1 MNTYNISDYGVKTD
15 TTEFQTEQIQKVLDM
30 CKNGGGKVIFPEG
43 TYYISSLRLWSD
55 TSIYL
60 ENGVKIYGSKN
71 CNDYTVYDLGEEFK
85 YFTDSEAFAHIR
97 GYRRPATYRRAMFSA
112 FSEKNITI
120 IGEKESLIDGACCYD
135 AEGEENFRGP
145 HGIFMSSCKN
155 ITLTGYTIQNTGNF
169 MHQLD
174 NCENVI
180 MDEVT
185 ALAGHDGVHL
195 HCCKN
200 MQIKNCTFITGDDCV
215 AGANVSNVTVSD
227 CKLNTSCNTFRIGGK
242 NVLIEN
248 CTAEGPGY
256 YPHLLSVVKGP
267 EFDFARTDGR
277 HNTVSFLRF
286 FASKYFKS
294 EEPADITVKNCTV
307 KNIDRLLI
315 YNVEELI
322 QQGQIL
328 KEVIFEN
335 VTATGLKEPS
345 VACAY
350 KETPVSVVLKNTV
363 MEFDHYDDIEPFIT
377 ENAPMIP

>member
-1 MNTYNISDYGVKTD
+1 MNTYNLLDYGVKVN

-55 TSIYL
+55 TVIYL
-60 ENGVKIYGSKN
+60 EDGAKILGSRN
-71 CNDYTVYDLGEEFK
+71 CNDYATFDMGEDFE

-112 FSEKNITI
+112 FGESNITI
-120 IGEKESLIDGACCYD
+120 AGEKESLIDGLCCYD
-135 AEGEENFRGP
+135 AGGEENFRGP
-145 HGIFMSSCKN
+145 HGIFMSGCKN
-155 ITLTGYTIQNTGNF
+155 IAFTGYTIQNSGNF

-174 NCENVI
+174 NCCDVVMDNV
-180 MDEVT
+180 T
-185 ALAGHDGVHL
+185 CLAGHDGVHL

-215 AGANVSNVTVSD
+215 AGANVCDVTISN

-267 EFDFARTDGR
+267 EFDFERTDGR

-286 FASKYFKS
+286 FSSIYFDNKNL
-294 EEPADITVKNCTV
+294 ADITVRNCTV
-307 KNIDRLLI
+307 KDIDRLLI
-315 YNVEELI
+315 YNVEEAI
-322 QQGQIL
+322 QKGQVL
-328 KEVIFEN
+328 KKITFEN
-335 VTATGLKEPS
+335 VKATGIKEPS
-345 VACAY
+345 VAYAG
-350 KETPVSVVLKNTV
+350 KDSSVELVLKNTTI
-363 MEFDHYDDIEPFIT
+363 EFDSEKDTEPFIT
-377 ENAPMIP
+377 ENSPMIP

>member
-1 MNTYNISDYGVKTD
+1 MNIYNISDYGVKANA
-15 TTEFQTEQIQKVLDM
+15 TEFQTELIQRVLDM
-30 CKNGGGKVIFPEG
+30 CKNGGGKVVFPAG
-43 TYYISSLRLWSD
+43 TYYISSLRIWSD
-55 TSIYL
+55 TEVYL
-60 ENGVKIYGSKN
+60 EKGVQIFGSKN
-71 CNDYTVYDLGEEFK
+71 CNDYAVYDLGENFEF
-85 YFTDSEAFAHIR
+85 FTDSEAFAHNR
-97 GYRRPATYRRAMFSA
+97 GFRRPATYRRAMFSA

-135 AEGEENFRGP
+135 ANGEENFRGP

-155 ITLTGYTIQNTGNF
+155 ITLKGYTIQNSGNF

-174 NCENVI
+174 NCENVV
-180 MDEVT
+180 MDNIT

-200 MQIKNCTFITGDDCV
+200 MKIKNCTFITGDDCI
-215 AGANVSNVTVSD
+215 AGANVSDVTVSD
-227 CKLNTSCNTFRIGGK
+227 CTLNTSCNTFRIGGK

-248 CTAEGPGY
+248 CTAKGPGY
-256 YPHLLSVVKGP
+256 FPHLLSVVKGP
-267 EFDFARTDGR
+267 EFDFERTDGR

-286 FASKYFKS
+286 FASKYFESK
-294 EEPADITVKNCTV
+294 EFADITVRNCTV
-307 KNIDRLLI
+307 KNIDRLMI

-328 KEVIFEN
+328 KEVTFEN

-345 VACAY
+345 PACSY
-350 KETPVSVVLKNTV
+350 KEFPLNIVLKNTV
-363 MEFDHYDDIEPFIT
+363 IEFDSGKEAELFIR

>member
-1 MNTYNISDYGVKTD
+1 MNTYNILDYGVKVN
-15 TTEFQTEQIQKVLDM
+15 TTEFQTEQIQKVFDM

-43 TYYISSLRLWSD
+43 TYHISSLRLWSD
-55 TSIYL
+55 MAVYL
-60 ENGVKIYGSKN
+60 EKGAKIFGSKN
-71 CNDYTVYDLGEEFK
+71 CEDYATYDLGEDFE

-112 FSEKNITI
+112 FGEENITI
-120 IGEKESLIDGACCYD
+120 TGEEEALIDGSCCYD
-135 AEGEENFRGP
+135 ATGEENFRGP

-155 ITLTGYTIQNTGNF
+155 ITFTGYTIQNTGNF

-174 NCENVI
+174 NCENVV
-180 MDEVT
+180 MENVT

-200 MQIKNCTFITGDDCV
+200 MQIKNCTFITGDDCI
-215 AGANVSNVTVSD
+215 AGANVSDVTVSN

-267 EFDFARTDGR
+267 EFDFEITDGR

-286 FASKYFKS
+286 FASKYFESK
-294 EEPADITVKNCTV
+294 EPADITVKNCTV
-307 KNIDRLLI
+307 KNVDRLMI
-315 YNVEELI
+315 YNVEEAI
-322 QQGQIL
+322 QKGQIL
-328 KEVIFEN
+328 KEVTFEN
-335 VTATGLKEPS
+335 VKAEGIKEPS
-345 VACAY
+345 VACAH
-350 KETPVSVVLKNTV
+350 KESPLNLVLKNTT
-363 MEFDHYDDIEPFIT
+363 MEFLSQDISEPFIK
-377 ENAPMIP
+377 ENPPAIP

>member
-1 MNTYNISDYGVKTD
+1 MNIYNISDYGVESNI
-15 TTEFQTEQIQKVLDM
+15 TEFQTEKIQAVLDL
-30 CKNGGGKVIFPEG
+30 CKSGGGKVIFPEG

-55 TSIYL
+55 MVIYMQK
-60 ENGVKIYGSKN
+60 GVKIYGSPN
-71 CNDYTVYDLGEEFK
+71 CNDYATFDMGEDFE

-97 GYRRPATYRRAMFSA
+97 GYRRPATYRRAMLSA
-112 FSEKNITI
+112 FGEENITI
-120 IGEKESLIDGACCYD
+120 IGEKGSVIDGSCCYD
-135 AEGEENFRGP
+135 ANGEENFRGP

-155 ITLTGYTIQNTGNF
+155 ITFTGYTIQNTGNF

-180 MDEVT
+180 MDDVT
-185 ALAGHDGVHL
+185 CLAGHDGVHL

-200 MQIKNCTFITGDDCV
+200 MKIKNCTFITGDDCV
-215 AGANVSNVTVSD
+215 AGANVCDVTISD

-267 EFDFARTDGR
+267 EFDFERTDGR

-286 FASKYFKS
+286 FSSKYFDNKHQ
-294 EEPADITVKNCTV
+294 ADITVKNCTV

-315 YNVEELI
+315 YNVEEAI
-322 QQGQIL
+322 QKGQIL
-328 KEVIFEN
+328 KEVTFEN

-345 VACAY
+345 VACAH
-350 KETPVSVVLKNTV
+350 KEFPLNLVLKNTT
-363 MEFDHYDDIEPFIT
+363 MEFDSENDFEPFIT